1 MTTPAV
7 PRPLADVMAARDS
20 SLPLAAAALARVA
33 DDQGR
38 AALMDLAVAYR
49 EEFLKLRAHAL
60 TADLPELGALSVE
73 EFRASLGASVLPRLV
88 LGQVVTYAALGD
100 RAPVAFTPEAWAE
113 LASDR
118 AGIADRLLDAAE
130 RALARAESASGP
142 HAAIVGAIRLQGQGL
157 GQLYKRRRRAND
169 VASRPAAPA

>member
-73 EFRASLGASVLPRLV
+73 EFRATLGASVLPPL
-88 LGQVVTYAALGD
+88 
-100 RAPVAFTPEAWAE
+100 
-113 LASDR
+113 
-118 AGIADRLLDAAE
+118 
-130 RALARAESASGP
+130 ALAPLLTYPPFVPPPPAPSP
-142 HAAIVGAIRLQGQGL
+142 PPP
-157 GQLYKRRRRAND
+157 
-169 VASRPAAPA
+169 RPA